1 MSRNPPPTTPPPPP
15 ALKFSRESPPFNSEI
30 SQPPLPFLKF
40 WLESQAPPPLEKGGG
55 YPLCFKSISGL
66 EKFNFLTLESPYF
79 TGQAQGNEFCVPCDL
94 KGAAMQII

>member
-1 MSRNPPPTTPPPPP
+1 MDGKLCPEIHPQPPPPPP

-40 WLESQAPPPLEKGGG
+40 WLESWL
-55 YPLCFKSISGL
+55 
-66 EKFNFLTLESPYF
+66 PYF
-79 TGQAQGNEFCVPCDL
+79 TGQARGNEFCVPCDL